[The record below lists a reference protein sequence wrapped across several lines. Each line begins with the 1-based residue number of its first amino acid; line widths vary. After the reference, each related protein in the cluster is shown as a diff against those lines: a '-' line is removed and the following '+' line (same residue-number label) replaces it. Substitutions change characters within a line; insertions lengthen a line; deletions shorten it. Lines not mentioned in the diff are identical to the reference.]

1 MQLKKANTEWKNH
14 LKHKESDLIA
24 ELSKKDETIGGLQ
37 TELNDAVKEA
47 DIKAN
52 HYEQTLLTAKTR
64 IELIEVNQNNH
75 NGPIL
80 FQ

>member
-1 MQLKKANTEWKNH
+1 M
-14 LKHKESDLIA
+14 KHKESDLIA